1 MKILL
6 EKSCSEPL
14 RRLFLSPAF
23 KLVKEPDEADAI
35 IFQKHAIDYIQKT
48 KLFKS
53 HRHKCLVLSQTFRP
67 NFFLPGIYT
76 NAFHHPLSA
85 GRIKSYGYFY
95 YEPKKRNSY
104 IAQYK
109 DIEMP
114 KKYLFSFIGSS
125 TDRVR
130 RKLFKHYQGITDSYS
145 VVDSTSQYTHWDV
158 DKGLNSD
165 QAQKQEAYVKNIKES
180 LFYLCPRGAGH
191 ASIRLYEV
199 MELGV
204 APVIISDGWIPPKG
218 PTWEEFAIF
227 VKGREVNNLQ
237 AILESYEDRALE
249 MGRKAQDAFYAY
261 FADDKQSSMIHQLIK
276 ELLAERD
283 PVRENIVS
291 AIFPFIH
298 LYRKQKQWL
307 KTTIKDALN
316 R

>member
-1 MKILL
+1 M
-6 EKSCSEPL
+6 
-14 RRLFLSPAF
+14 
-23 KLVKEPDEADAI
+23 
-35 IFQKHAIDYIQKT
+35 
-48 KLFKS
+48 
-53 HRHKCLVLSQTFRP
+53 
-67 NFFLPGIYT
+67 
-76 NAFHHPLSA
+76 
-85 GRIKSYGYFY
+85 
-95 YEPKKRNSY
+95 
-104 IAQYK
+104 
-109 DIEMP
+109 
-114 KKYLFSFIGSS
+114 
-125 TDRVR
+125 
-130 RKLFKHYQGITDSYS
+130 
-145 VVDSTSQYTHWDV
+145 

>member
-6 EKSCSEPL
+6 ENSCSEPL
-14 RRLFLSPAF
+14 RSLFLSPAF
-23 KLVKEPDEADAI
+23 KLVEEPDEADAI
-35 IFQKHAIDYIQKT
+35 IFQKHAVDYIKKT
-48 KLFKS
+48 ELFKS
-53 HRHKCLVLSQTFRP
+53 YRHKCLVLSQTFRP

-76 NAFHHPLSA
+76 NAFYHPLSA

-109 DIEMP
+109 NIEIP
-114 KKYLFSFIGSS
+114 KKYLFSFIGGS

-130 RKLFKHYQGITDSYS
+130 RKLFKHYQGITNSYS
-145 VVDSTSQYTHWDV
+145 VVDSTNQYTHWDV
-158 DKGLNSD
+158 DKGLNPD

-227 VKGREVNNLQ
+227 VKARDVDNLK
-237 AILESYEDRALE
+237 AILESYEDRASE
-249 MGRKAQDAFYAY
+249 MGRKAQDAFYDY
-261 FADDKQSSMIHQLIK
+261 FADDKQPSMIHQLIK

-283 PVRENIVS
+283 SARENIIS